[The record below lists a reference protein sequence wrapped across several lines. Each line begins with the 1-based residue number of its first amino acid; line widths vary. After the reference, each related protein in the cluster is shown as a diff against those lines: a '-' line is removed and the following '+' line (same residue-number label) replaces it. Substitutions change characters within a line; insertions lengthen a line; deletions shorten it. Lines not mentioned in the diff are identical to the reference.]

1 MQFQLSEFRSSFQRD
16 TFSLSGG
23 AGTPA
28 GRFGAPA
35 RTHVLASSLILKL
48 QVLKELPDGCVLRR
62 GWPRLLIM
70 RN

>member
-1 MQFQLSEFRSSFQRD
+1 MQFQLFELRSSLQRD
-16 TFSLSGG
+16 TLCLSGA

-28 GRFGAPA
+28 GRFGATPRTPA
-35 RTHVLASSLILKL
+35 FELSCILKL

-62 GWPRLLIM
+62 GLPRLLIM